1 LVTFFTR
8 KYFIFVI
15 AAVLFTIELLNETA
29 AAGDE
34 EAAAAAAAEEVV
46 GWLLLLLF
54 DVLNTRFS
62 HVSHHIQLSDNM

>member
-1 LVTFFTR
+1 MVTFFTR

-15 AAVLFTIELLNETA
+15 PAVLFTIELLNETA

-46 GWLLLLLF
+46 G
-54 DVLNTRFS
+54 
-62 HVSHHIQLSDNM
+62 

>member
-1 LVTFFTR
+1 M
-8 KYFIFVI
+8 
-15 AAVLFTIELLNETA
+15 LFTIELLNETA

-34 EAAAAAAAEEVV
+34 EAAAAAEEVV